1 MTKIDVFFI
10 KITFFYC
17 KELIYLVF
25 FNELIFNLVKFNCYS
40 IFAVLKK
47 LIINKFINSAL
58 LKTK

>member
-47 LIINKFINSAL
+47 INNK
-58 LKTK
+58 